1 MYESFEISSST
12 GAYAV
17 HIGAGQVSMG
27 AAPPSSSACQIID
40 DTVAQLWPAVLRSDA
55 IRVVAT
61 EDFKTLDT
69 VAVIIGKMR
78 AAGMNRTSHLF
89 AYGGGI
95 IQDLATFAAS
105 CYQRGIAWSY
115 CPTTLLGMVDS
126 CIGGKSSINVAGYK
140 NIAGNFY
147 PPRDILIDVTFCR
160 TLPPVELMAGLCEAV
175 KICFASRGD
184 AFSRYLSLFSDPA
197 AFLSEQQLLEVVA
210 LSLVT
215 KKTFIEEDEFD
226 RGVRLLL
233 NFGHTFGHAIE
244 AATQFAITH
253 GVAVGVGMLAEI
265 SLSRQLGC
273 CPETHPRIDAL
284 EGHLRG
290 LLDRVPDLADHA
302 RTLSVPAAIEGFKS
316 DKKHAGGRYSVILA
330 TDEGTLERA
339 SLPITN
345 ELDGLVTGI
354 FERLARGDWS

>member
-1 MYESFEISSST
+1 MSESFKVVAST
-12 GAYAV
+12 GAYGV
-17 HIGAGQVSMG
+17 RVGAGLVSPDQM
-27 AAPPSSSACQIID
+27 SMSSACQIID
-40 DTVAQLWPAVLRSDA
+40 ENVAQLWPAMLMSNA

-61 EDFKTLDT
+61 EDLKTLET
-69 VAVIIGKMR
+69 VGVIIARMR
-78 AAGMNRTSHLF
+78 EAGMSRASHLY

-147 PPRDILIDVTFCR
+147 PPREILVDVTFCR
-160 TLPPVELMAGLCEAV
+160 TLESVEKIAGLCEAV
-175 KICFASRGD
+175 KICFAAQGD
-184 AFSRYLSLFSDPA
+184 AFSRYLSLFAGP

-210 LSLVT
+210 LSLTT
-215 KKTFIEEDEFD
+215 KKAFIEEDEFD

-265 SLSRQLGC
+265 ELSRQLGRC
-273 CPETHPRIDAL
+273 SAKQPRVEAL
-284 EGHLRG
+284 EQHVRFLLGKVPG
-290 LLDRVPDLADHA
+290 LNEQLGR
-302 RTLSVPAAIEGFKS
+302 LSLPAAIKSFKS
-316 DKKHAGGRYSVILA
+316 DKKHSASGYSVILA
-330 TDEGTLERA
+330 GVDGNLEKV
-339 SLPITN
+339 SLPISG
-345 ELDGLVTGI
+345 ESDVRVAQI
-354 FERLARGDWS
+354 FERLAAGRLS

>member
-1 MYESFEISSST
+1 MT
-12 GAYAV
+12 
-17 HIGAGQVSMG
+17 
-27 AAPPSSSACQIID
+27 SACQVID
-40 DTVAQLWPAVLRSDA
+40 ENVAQLWPAVLMPNA

-69 VAVIIGKMR
+69 VGVIIARMR
-78 AAGMNRTSHLF
+78 EAGMNRASHLY

-147 PPRDILIDVTFCR
+147 PPREILVDVTFCR
-160 TLPPVELMAGLCEAV
+160 TLESVEKIAGLCEAV
-175 KICFASRGD
+175 KICFAAQGD
-184 AFSRYLSLFSDPA
+184 AFSRYLSLFAEPA
-197 AFLSEQQLLEVVA
+197 AFLSEQQLLDVVA
-210 LSLVT
+210 LSLTT

-253 GVAVGVGMLAEI
+253 GVAVGIGMLAEI
-265 SLSRQLGC
+265 ELSRQLGRF
-273 CPETHPRIDAL
+273 PANQPRIKAL
-284 EGHLRG
+284 EQHVRFLLGQVPG
-290 LLDRVPDLADHA
+290 LAGRLER
-302 RTLSVPAAIEGFKS
+302 LSVPAAIKSFKS
-316 DKKHAGGRYSVILA
+316 DKKHSATGYTVILA
-330 TDEGTLERA
+330 QADGQLEKI
-339 SLPITN
+339 SLPIT
-345 ELDGLVTGI
+345 EESDVRVSHL
-354 FERLARGDWS
+354 FERLADGRLS

>member
-1 MYESFEISSST
+1 MSESFKVVAST
-12 GAYAV
+12 GAYGV
-17 HIGAGQVSMG
+17 RIGAGLG
-27 AAPPSSSACQIID
+27 PPDQIAVSSACQIID
-40 DTVAQLWPAVLRSDA
+40 ENVAQLWPAMLMPGA

-61 EDFKTLDT
+61 EDFKTLET
-69 VAVIIGKMR
+69 VGIIIARMR
-78 AAGMNRTSHLF
+78 EAGMNRASHLY

-147 PPRDILIDVTFCR
+147 PPREILVDVAFCR
-160 TLPPVELMAGLCEAV
+160 TLEPVEMIAGLCEAV
-175 KICFASRGD
+175 KICFAAEGD
-184 AFSRYLSLFSDPA
+184 AFSRYLSLFAEPA
-197 AFLSEQQLLEVVA
+197 AFLGEQQLLDVVA
-210 LSLVT
+210 LSLTT

-265 SLSRQLGC
+265 ELSRQLDR
-273 CPETHPRIDAL
+273 CPANQSRVEAL
-284 EGHLRG
+284 ERHLRFLLAQVPG
-290 LLDRVPDLADHA
+290 LPGQLRQ
-302 RTLSVPAAIEGFKS
+302 LSLPAAIKSFKS
-316 DKKHAGGRYSVILA
+316 DKKHSASGYSVILA
-330 TDEGTLERA
+330 TSDGGLEKI
-339 SLPITN
+339 SLPISD
-345 ELDGLVTGI
+345 ESDVRVTHI
-354 FERLARGDWS
+354 FEQLAEGRLS

>member
-1 MYESFEISSST
+1 MYASFEITSST
-12 GAYAV
+12 GTYGV
-17 HIGAGQVSMG
+17 HLGAGQVSRG
-27 AAPPSSSACQIID
+27 AASPSSSACQIVD
-40 DTVAQLWPAVLRSDA
+40 DTVAQLWPAVLMPDA

-78 AAGMNRTSHLF
+78 AAGMSRASHLY
-89 AYGGGI
+89 ACGGGI

-105 CYQRGIAWSY
+105 CYQRGISWSY

-147 PPRDILIDVTFCR
+147 PPRDILIDVAFCR

-175 KICFASRGD
+175 KICFAARGD

-197 AFLSEQQLLEVVA
+197 AFLSERQLLEVVA
-210 LSLVT
+210 LSLGT

-244 AATQFAITH
+244 TGTHFAITH
-253 GVAVGVGMLAEI
+253 GVAVGIGMLAEI
-265 SLSRQLGC
+265 SLSRHLGR
-273 CPETHPRIDAL
+273 CPQANSRIDAL

-290 LLDRVPDLADHA
+290 LLGRVPDLADHS

-330 TDEGTLERA
+330 TSDGTLERA
-339 SLPITN
+339 SLPITS
-345 ELDGLVTGI
+345 ELDGVVMSI